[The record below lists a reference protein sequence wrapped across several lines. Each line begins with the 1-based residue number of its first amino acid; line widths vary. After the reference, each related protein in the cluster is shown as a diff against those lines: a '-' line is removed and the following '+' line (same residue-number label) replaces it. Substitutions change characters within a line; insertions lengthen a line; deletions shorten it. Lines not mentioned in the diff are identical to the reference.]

1 MLTFNPG
8 TLQGRI
14 KSDLGKI
21 VEIDQ
26 INTYAWYK
34 DSHRWAQVYKVY
46 GSDGEGKSFNP
57 EPKIGTDP
65 ANCGW
70 SFIAAVDTRQSP
82 GGTEL
87 KDDIRGQS
95 GVSIRNPAGAIGK
108 YRHLLF
114 VTFATETQNSYGQT
128 FWTEIDVV
136 GR

>member
-1 MLTFNPG
+1 
-8 TLQGRI
+8 
-14 KSDLGKI
+14 
-21 VEIDQ
+21 
-26 INTYAWYK
+26 
-34 DSHRWAQVYKVY
+34 VYKVY
-46 GSDGEGKSFNP
+46 GSDGEGKSFNL

-65 ANCGW
+65 ASCGW
-70 SFIAAVDTRQSP
+70 SFIAAVDTRESP

-108 YRHLLF
+108 YRYLLF
-114 VTFATETQNSYGQT
+114 VTFATETKNSYGQT